1 MTSEDCFNATK
12 ADEFVPVLCRLRQQL
27 LQIICLDL
35 SPLKGLE
42 FSYFD
47 GLSEFLRGLAER
59 LDCRRAL
66 LGSLYIRQDVIQ
78 KQRDDRVVNVTTF
91 AFFPVRVV

>member
-1 MTSEDCFNATK
+1 MTSEDRPNVTK
-12 ADEFVPVLCRLRQQL
+12 AEEFVPDLCRPRQQL

-42 FSYFD
+42 FSFYD
-47 GLSEFLRGLAER
+47 GLRESLQGLAER

-66 LGSLYIRQDVIQ
+66 LESLYIRQDVIQ
-78 KQRDDRVVNVTTF
+78 EQRDDGVVTVLTF